1 MVDGNIKNINKKSFD
16 VVFLLMTQPR
26 FDGIVSLMAMAF
38 LRVLLLAIAK
48 GLLIRGSSWK

>member
-48 GLLIRGSSWK
+48 GLCNQR